1 MLRLRAHL
9 RFNFRDNFKMLNKV
23 KKKMHFMLQSM
34 IHLIVQW
41 RGSPDAT
48 FDGAPKDALSNL
60 HKDAQEG
67 AYVCFTDRCPW
78 GYT

>member
-1 MLRLRAHL
+1 
-9 RFNFRDNFKMLNKV
+9 MLNKV

-67 AYVCFTDRCPW
+67 AYDVSLTGALGVALKFHLWLHLLMQWLMR
-78 GYT
+78 